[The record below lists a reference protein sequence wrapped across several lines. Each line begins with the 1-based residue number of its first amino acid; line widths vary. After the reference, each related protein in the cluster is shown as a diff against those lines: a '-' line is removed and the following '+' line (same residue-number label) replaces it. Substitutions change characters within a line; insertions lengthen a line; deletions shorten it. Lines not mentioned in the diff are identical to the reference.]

1 MCANQ
6 KILLTGDF
14 AFLFR
19 LYTWAAMLAAINLN
33 FSMKG

>member
-6 KILLTGDF
+6 KSLLTGDF

-19 LYTWAAMLAAINLN
+19 LYTLAAMLAAINLN